1 MYSKIKILRET
12 QRKND
17 RDIGEKKWG
26 GIERG
31 AKMEIVGWGG
41 VHKII
46 FEGLFPPSL
55 DDLSWL
61 FDCFFVV
68 NQNVFKVTNTV
79 KHPKCMK
86 VEHFVQ
92 KVYAETNRAYKWR
105 VPEADLGL
113 RFVNS
118 VIMLHSLPRANAS
131 KYVLSIYNLLI
142 IFWSSFSKWWNWM
155 LLNGTH

>member
-12 QRKND
+12 QREND
-17 RDIGEKKWG
+17 RDIWEKKWG

-31 AKMEIVGWGG
+31 VRQKWRLGGWGG
-41 VHKII
+41 VHKTI
-46 FEGLFPPSL
+46 FEGLLPPSL

-61 FDCFFVV
+61 FDCFSVV

-92 KVYAETNRAYKWR
+92 QDYAETNRAYKWR
-105 VPEADLGL
+105 VPEADLG
-113 RFVNS
+113 FCE
-118 VIMLHSLPRANAS
+118 
-131 KYVLSIYNLLI
+131 
-142 IFWSSFSKWWNWM
+142 
-155 LLNGTH
+155 

>member
-1 MYSKIKILRET
+1 M
-12 QRKND
+12 
-17 RDIGEKKWG
+17 
-26 GIERG
+26 
-31 AKMEIVGWGG
+31 
-41 VHKII
+41 
-46 FEGLFPPSL
+46 
-55 DDLSWL
+55 
-61 FDCFFVV
+61 V

-79 KHPKCMK
+79 KHPKRMK

-142 IFWSSFSKWWNWM
+142 IF
-155 LLNGTH
+155 